1 MNILQI
7 SFHTAPMNSLGVN
20 DGGGL
25 NVYVEAVSKEL
36 AKDNTVHILTGEQ
49 AKNINKKNLKLNSFN
64 LFSNQENIDEK
75 KKFLDVFIE
84 QAFQYVEEHEID
96 VIHAHYWLS
105 GLVAKKIKE
114 KYKIP
119 FIFTSHS
126 LGVFVQENNLDR
138 ISSEKEIFN
147 AADKVTAS
155 SIFEK
160 ENLLNRYGVNK
171 LKIHIVT
178 PGLNKKTFKA
188 YRGEKRNNII
198 LSVGRIQKQKGQL
211 QTLDL
216 FKSLQ
221 YRIKGLELIFVGGPS
236 GADGESYLNKMK
248 NRIEE
253 LRIEEYVQF
262 VGSLSQKKLV
272 KLMRKSKLL
281 IHSAENETFG
291 LVAIEAHRLGVP
303 VLSTNQ
309 GSFKELI
316 SNNENGLVAK
326 SFDDVQVYNFI
337 IKLFEEAE
345 YRSQLIN
352 SSVKNSLEFNWEIT
366 AHNLKKAY
374 KSLYIIR

>member
-25 NVYVEAVSKEL
+25 NVYVEAISKEL

-49 AKNINKKNLKLNSFN
+49 AKNINKKNLKLNSLN
-64 LFSNQENIDEK
+64 LFSTNENTNEK
-75 KKFLDVFIE
+75 KKFLDEFIE
-84 QAFQYVEEHEID
+84 KTFQYIEENDID

-105 GLVAKKIKE
+105 GLVAKKVKE

-126 LGVFVQENNLDR
+126 LGVFVQENNLGR
-138 ISSEKEIFN
+138 ISSEQEIFN
-147 AADKVTAS
+147 AADKITAS

-160 ENLLNRYGVNK
+160 ENLLTRYGVDK

-178 PGLNKKTFKA
+178 PGLNKKIFKA
-188 YRGEKRNNII
+188 YRGEKRNNTI

-221 YRIKGLELIFVGGPS
+221 YRIKGLELVFVGGPS

-253 LRIEEYVQF
+253 LRIEEEVKF

-303 VLSTNQ
+303 VLSMNQ

-326 SFDDVQVYNFI
+326 SFDDVQVYDFI
-337 IKLFEEAE
+337 IKLFEDAE
-345 YRSQLIN
+345 YRSQVIN
-352 SSVKNSLEFNWEIT
+352 SAVKNSLVFNWEIT
-366 AHNLKKAY
+366 AENLKKAY
-374 KSLYIIR
+374 KNII